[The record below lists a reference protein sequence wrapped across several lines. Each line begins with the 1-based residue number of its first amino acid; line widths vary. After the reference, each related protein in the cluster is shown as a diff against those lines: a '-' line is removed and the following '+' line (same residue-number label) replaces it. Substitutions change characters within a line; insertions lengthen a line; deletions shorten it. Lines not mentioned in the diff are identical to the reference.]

1 MTESE
6 LKALEKEMRGLKAK
20 LNWDHITNSQRQ
32 AYEERIAYI
41 EAIMRKQTEPV
52 K

>member
-32 AYEERIAYI
+32 AHEERIAYI
-41 EAIMRKQTEPV
+41 EAVMRKQTEPV